1 MSVQSL
7 SRPVQPF
14 LSDPSESSPNHLA
27 ILVYFLCV
35 GQLNRLSKTII
46 TRTDQNQRRFH
57 PFLVPGVIMTWA
69 VGWLV
74 FTLSQGL
81 IQHLVP
87 EPTGVTLLLPGSA
100 TILLLAGVFLS
111 VGFEGFQGYTLEKNL
126 RLTEVYPVTATST
139 VWLTLVET
147 TLFSPLWLV
156 FLPFFLAVAR
166 HFGYWW
172 SSPFWAIGGTSLMML
187 TIAMMQTILTIV
199 NWKIVPSGWRQPGS
213 AFLAALGFGLSLSL
227 LPVMIGSEYAT
238 SVVTLLKSSFFQ
250 YLAPGLV
257 VKLMASGSLLWVIG
271 LCLNLAGL
279 LGFTALTIWVA
290 NRNQWLRRFRT
301 DAGASVQ
308 KARAANWP
316 YPIKVVIRRPQ
327 QLIQALLPALAF
339 VPLFLLPELRNL
351 FIKAPV
357 AWGVLSYLI
366 GLFALVSSVPRM
378 ITNEGRSV
386 WRWYT
391 YPRSIMGNL
400 FKGSFGW
407 LMLAMVV
414 SGVPYVCGL
423 VVRGKFVQQDVFP
436 LLTILVGLPLVSVVC
451 LSAAVLGTDP
461 PTDEKPARLKPV
473 VITFA
478 ITFSV
483 LSVASFVCPLWIQA
497 AFWASFAFFTLGWW
511 VAADLHL
518 AYFLEGQKDTA
529 GLVKQHGHFK
539 RLGLMFFSPEAT
551 FHDLK
556 LSAAPL
562 VPILIL
568 CGVSF
573 LGTKALESAVPYS
586 RYQIEWA
593 RAELVLEQSG
603 TTVNQLTP
611 QARKDFELQVKG
623 NTLAREYLE
632 YYLPFLFQPAKVFL
646 IAAFFFTAC
655 IVLGGSSQLS
665 LYISVTAYSYLTVS
679 VVEYVIS
686 WVVVTLKRPE
696 LPELVKGGYI
706 ARNLAF
712 LATDSFPVWALDL
725 LQGCDVF
732 SLMFILLA
740 GYGLSVVHP
749 RKKLY
754 LVPVVL
760 WIGYLG
766 SLAILLAFLR

>member
-1 MSVQSL
+1 
-7 SRPVQPF
+7 
-14 LSDPSESSPNHLA
+14 
-27 ILVYFLCV
+27 
-35 GQLNRLSKTII
+35 
-46 TRTDQNQRRFH
+46 
-57 PFLVPGVIMTWA
+57 
-69 VGWLV
+69 
-74 FTLSQGL
+74 
-81 IQHLVP
+81 
-87 EPTGVTLLLPGSA
+87 
-100 TILLLAGVFLS
+100 
-111 VGFEGFQGYTLEKNL
+111 
-126 RLTEVYPVTATST
+126 ST
-139 VWLTLVET
+139 
-147 TLFSPLWLV
+147 
-156 FLPFFLAVAR
+156 
-166 HFGYWW
+166 
-172 SSPFWAIGGTSLMML
+172 
-187 TIAMMQTILTIV
+187 
-199 NWKIVPSGWRQPGS
+199 
-213 AFLAALGFGLSLSL
+213 
-227 LPVMIGSEYAT
+227 
-238 SVVTLLKSSFFQ
+238 
-250 YLAPGLV
+250 
-257 VKLMASGSLLWVIG
+257 
-271 LCLNLAGL
+271 
-279 LGFTALTIWVA
+279 
-290 NRNQWLRRFRT
+290 
-301 DAGASVQ
+301 Q

-316 YPIKVVIRRPQ
+316 YPIKVVVRRPQ

-378 ITNEGRSV
+378 ITNEGFSV

-400 FKGSFGW
+400 FKGSLGW
-407 LMLAMVV
+407 LILAMVV
-414 SGVPYVCGL
+414 SGVPYVVGL
-423 VVRGKFVQQDVFP
+423 VVRGKFVQPDVFP

-551 FHDLK
+551 FNDLK

-573 LGTKALESAVPYS
+573 LGTKALESAVPYT

-611 QARKDFELQVKG
+611 QARKDFELRVKG
-623 NTLAREYLE
+623 NTFAREYLE
-632 YYLPFLFQPAKVFL
+632 YYLPFLFQPAKIFL

-679 VVEYVIS
+679 VVEYVLS

-696 LPELVKGGYI
+696 LPEL
-706 ARNLAF
+706 
-712 LATDSFPVWALDL
+712 
-725 LQGCDVF
+725 
-732 SLMFILLA
+732 
-740 GYGLSVVHP
+740 
-749 RKKLY
+749 
-754 LVPVVL
+754 
-760 WIGYLG
+760 
-766 SLAILLAFLR
+766 

>member
-1 MSVQSL
+1 
-7 SRPVQPF
+7 
-14 LSDPSESSPNHLA
+14 
-27 ILVYFLCV
+27 
-35 GQLNRLSKTII
+35 
-46 TRTDQNQRRFH
+46 
-57 PFLVPGVIMTWA
+57 
-69 VGWLV
+69 
-74 FTLSQGL
+74 
-81 IQHLVP
+81 
-87 EPTGVTLLLPGSA
+87 
-100 TILLLAGVFLS
+100 
-111 VGFEGFQGYTLEKNL
+111 
-126 RLTEVYPVTATST
+126 
-139 VWLTLVET
+139 
-147 TLFSPLWLV
+147 
-156 FLPFFLAVAR
+156 
-166 HFGYWW
+166 
-172 SSPFWAIGGTSLMML
+172 MML
-187 TIAMMQTILTIV
+187 TIAMIQTILTIV
-199 NWKIVPSGWRQPGS
+199 SWKVVPSGWRQPGS

-227 LPVMIGSEYAT
+227 LPVVIGSEYAT
-238 SVVTLLKSSFFQ
+238 SVVMLLKSSFFQ

-257 VKLMASGSLLWVIG
+257 VKLMASGSLSWVIG

-279 LGFTALTIWVA
+279 LGVTALTIWMA
-290 NRNQWLRRFRT
+290 NRNQWLRRFRM
-301 DAGASVQ
+301 DAGASTQ

-378 ITNEGRSV
+378 ITNEGFSV

-400 FKGSFGW
+400 FKGSLGW
-407 LMLAMVV
+407 LILAMVV
-414 SGVPYVCGL
+414 SGVPYVVGL
-423 VVRGKFVQQDVFP
+423 VVRGKFVQPDVFP

-551 FHDLK
+551 FNDLK

-562 VPILIL
+562 VPILVL

-573 LGTKALESAVPYS
+573 LGTKALETAVPYT

-593 RAELVLEQSG
+593 RAELV
-603 TTVNQLTP
+603 
-611 QARKDFELQVKG
+611 
-623 NTLAREYLE
+623 
-632 YYLPFLFQPAKVFL
+632 
-646 IAAFFFTAC
+646 
-655 IVLGGSSQLS
+655 
-665 LYISVTAYSYLTVS
+665 
-679 VVEYVIS
+679 
-686 WVVVTLKRPE
+686 
-696 LPELVKGGYI
+696 
-706 ARNLAF
+706 
-712 LATDSFPVWALDL
+712 
-725 LQGCDVF
+725 
-732 SLMFILLA
+732 
-740 GYGLSVVHP
+740 
-749 RKKLY
+749 
-754 LVPVVL
+754 
-760 WIGYLG
+760 
-766 SLAILLAFLR
+766 